1 MGKLQDLA
9 DIEGMDEMEM
19 LEEATCDSVA
29 KGICMNPGCDYST
42 TVEPDCT
49 DGFCE
54 ECETQT
60 VQSCLVIA
68 GLI

>member
-1 MGKLQDLA
+1 MNKLQDLA
-9 DIEGMDEMEM
+9 DIEGMEVMEM
-19 LEEATCDSVA
+19 LEEATYDSVA
-29 KGICMNPGCDYST
+29 KGICTNTGCDYTT
-42 TVEPDCT
+42 TVEPDCSQ
-49 DGFCE
+49 GYCE